1 MRKSSFLRIG
11 LLAALLLALGA
22 TQAAGD
28 DVQPFQFT
36 DAFYLENGVDR
47 LAVLDHFV
55 FPDAKF
61 PTVCT
66 AAGPLAFPCRT
77 SLETSPDPNIYNDV
91 RVIETT
97 VGFKHN
103 GSFLS
108 YMAPSKLV
116 EASFLDNAAGDE
128 TRQICDDF
136 RAILFPKAA
145 GVPDSPGD
153 TNRRQDNIFE
163 TNGGYFSNNPLGCWR
178 LTFVAWDGPNVNGSK
193 CQDEADDLEED
204 NGLDQDGTPVIRK
217 LGEVEKLEEEGCV
230 TVIQRPADGSRGF
243 PWVV

>member
-1 MRKSSFLRIG
+1 MRKSNFLRIG
-11 LLAALLLALGA
+11 LLATLLLAFGA

-28 DVQPFQFT
+28 DVQPFQFS
-36 DAFYLENGVDR
+36 DAFYLENGIDR

-77 SLETSPDPNIYNDV
+77 SLETSPDPDIYNDV

-103 GSFLS
+103 ENFLS

-116 EASFLDNAAGDE
+116 LASFLDNAAGDE
-128 TRQICDDF
+128 TFDICEEF
-136 RAILFPKAA
+136 GAFLFPLAA
-145 GVPDSPGD
+145 GIPDAPGAP
-153 TNRRQDNIFE
+153 NRRQDNIFE
-163 TNGGYFSNNPLGCWR
+163 TNNGYFSNNPLGCWR
-178 LTFVAWDGPNVNGSK
+178 LNFVAWDGPNVNGSK
-193 CQDEADDLEED
+193 CQDEADDLARD
-204 NGLDQDGTPVIRK
+204 NGRDKDGTPVIKK
-217 LGEVEKLEEEGCV
+217 LGDVENLEKEGCV
-230 TVIQRPADGSRGF
+230 TVIQRPTDGSRGF